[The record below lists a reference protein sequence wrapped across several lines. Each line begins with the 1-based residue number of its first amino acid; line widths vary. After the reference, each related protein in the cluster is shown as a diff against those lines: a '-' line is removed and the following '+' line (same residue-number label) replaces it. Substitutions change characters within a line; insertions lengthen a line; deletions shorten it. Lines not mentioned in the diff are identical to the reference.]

1 MKFSNPFLWA
11 SIGAG
16 FGFFAAIGG
25 QDSRIIDGVFG
36 ALLQSV
42 IWFTI
47 SWVIIRILK
56 MHPIK
61 SRKVKVEV
69 VTSTNKKLSLRI
81 WFLIAYSIPMVGAL
95 VSYWSYAGLTYG
107 LQTTFFDQLSNLS
120 TLVFSLAGLIDV
132 FIFPSLASAITIT
145 SSIYFY
151 RKSSLKL
158 KNNKNR
164 IYLVAFY
171 VSITIVV
178 WIILSLSLAALVG

>member
-1 MKFSNPFLWA
+1 MSFSNPFLWA

-42 IWFTI
+42 IWFAV

-56 MHPIK
+56 MYPLK
-61 SRKVKVEV
+61 RSKVKVEV
-69 VTSTNKKLSLRI
+69 VAGANKKLSLRK
-81 WFLIAYSIPMVGAL
+81 WFLITYSIPTIGAL
-95 VSYWSYAGLTYG
+95 VSLWSDAGLTYG
-107 LQTTFFDQLSNLS
+107 LQITFFDQLSNFS

-145 SSIYFY
+145 SSIYSY

-164 IYLVAFY
+164 IYVVTFY
-171 VSITIVV
+171 VLITIIV
-178 WIILSLSLAALVG
+178 WIVLSLLLATLVG

>member
-1 MKFSNPFLWA
+1 MRFSNPFVWA
-11 SIGAG
+11 TIGAG

-25 QDSRIIDGVFG
+25 QDSRIIDGFFG

-61 SRKVKVEV
+61 SSKVKVEV
-69 VTSTNKKLSLRI
+69 VAGAKKKLSLRK
-81 WFLIAYSIPMVGAL
+81 WFLITYSIPTIGAL
-95 VSYWSYAGLTYG
+95 VSLWSDAGLTYG
-107 LQTTFFDQLSNLS
+107 LQITFFDQLSNFS

-164 IYLVAFY
+164 IYLVSFY
-171 VSITIVV
+171 VLITIII
-178 WIILSLSLAALVG
+178 WIILSLLLAALVG

>member
-1 MKFSNPFLWA
+1 MRFSNPFVWA

-16 FGFFAAIGG
+16 IGFFAAIGG
-25 QDSRIIDGVFG
+25 QDSRIIDGFFG
-36 ALLQSV
+36 ALLQSF

-56 MHPIK
+56 MHPMK
-61 SRKVKVEV
+61 SSKVKVEV
-69 VTSTNKKLSLRI
+69 VTGANKKLSLRK
-81 WFLIAYSIPMVGAL
+81 WFLITYSIPTIGAL
-95 VSYWSYAGLTYG
+95 VSLWSDAGLTYG
-107 LQTTFFDQLSNLS
+107 LQITFFDQLSNFS
-120 TLVFSLAGLIDV
+120 TLVFSPTGLIGV

-164 IYLVAFY
+164 IYLVSFY
-171 VSITIVV
+171 VLITIIV
-178 WIILSLSLAALVG
+178 WIILSLLLAALVG

>member
-1 MKFSNPFLWA
+1 MSFSNPFLWA

-42 IWFTI
+42 IWFAV

-56 MHPIK
+56 MYPLK
-61 SRKVKVEV
+61 RSKVKVEV
-69 VTSTNKKLSLRI
+69 VAGANKKLSLRK
-81 WFLIAYSIPMVGAL
+81 WFLITYSIPTIGAL
-95 VSYWSYAGLTYG
+95 VSLWSDAGLTYG
-107 LQTTFFDQLSNLS
+107 LQITFFDQLSNFS
-120 TLVFSLAGLIDV
+120 SLVFSLAGLIDV

-145 SSIYFY
+145 SSIYSY

-164 IYLVAFY
+164 IYVVTFY
-171 VSITIVV
+171 VLITIIV
-178 WIILSLSLAALVG
+178 WIVLSLHLATLVG

>member
-1 MKFSNPFLWA
+1 MSFSNPFLWA

-42 IWFTI
+42 IWFAV
-47 SWVIIRILK
+47 SWVIIRIQKRYPLK
-56 MHPIK
+56 R
-61 SRKVKVEV
+61 SKVKVEV
-69 VTSTNKKLSLRI
+69 VAGANKKLSLRK
-81 WFLIAYSIPMVGAL
+81 WFLITYSIPTIGAL
-95 VSYWSYAGLTYG
+95 VSLWSDAGLTYG
-107 LQTTFFDQLSNLS
+107 LQITFFDQLSNFS

-145 SSIYFY
+145 SSIYSY

-164 IYLVAFY
+164 IYVVTFY
-171 VSITIVV
+171 VLITIIV
-178 WIILSLSLAALVG
+178 WIVLSLLLATLVG

>member
-1 MKFSNPFLWA
+1 MRFSNPFLWA

-25 QDSRIIDGVFG
+25 QDSRIIDGFFG

-56 MHPIK
+56 THPIK
-61 SRKVKVEV
+61 RSKVKVEV
-69 VTSTNKKLSLRI
+69 IANANKKLSLRN
-81 WFLIAYSIPMVGAL
+81 WFLINYSILVVGAL
-95 VSYWSYAGLTYG
+95 VSGWSDAGLTYG
-107 LQTTFFDQLSNLS
+107 LQITFFDQLSNFS
-120 TLVFSLAGLIDV
+120 TLIFSLAGLIDI
-132 FIFPSLASAITIT
+132 FIFPALAAAITIT
-145 SSIYFY
+145 SAIYFY

-164 IYLVAFY
+164 IYLVSFY
-171 VSITIVV
+171 VSITIIV
-178 WIILSLSLAALVG
+178 WIILSLLLAALVG

>member
-1 MKFSNPFLWA
+1 MSFSNPFLWA

-42 IWFTI
+42 IWFAV

-56 MHPIK
+56 MYPLK
-61 SRKVKVEV
+61 RSKVKVEV
-69 VTSTNKKLSLRI
+69 VAGANKKLSLRK
-81 WFLIAYSIPMVGAL
+81 WFLITYSIPTIGAL
-95 VSYWSYAGLTYG
+95 VSLWSDAGLTYG
-107 LQTTFFDQLSNLS
+107 LQITFFDQLSNFS

-145 SSIYFY
+145 SSIYSY

-164 IYLVAFY
+164 IYVVTFY
-171 VSITIVV
+171 VLITIIV
-178 WIILSLSLAALVG
+178 WIVLSLHLATLVG